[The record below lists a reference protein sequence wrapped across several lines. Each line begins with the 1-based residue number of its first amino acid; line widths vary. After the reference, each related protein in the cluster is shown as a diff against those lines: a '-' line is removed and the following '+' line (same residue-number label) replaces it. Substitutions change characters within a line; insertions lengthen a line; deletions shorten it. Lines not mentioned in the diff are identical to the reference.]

1 MFIILIISSIDVSK
15 FINYGSSSALQ
26 NYFMTVS
33 GNKFQIDRKN
43 YKILSEHKGK
53 EIKIYYFAEL
63 LQRQMYIT
71 DASIILVEN

>member
-1 MFIILIISSIDVSK
+1 MTYL
-15 FINYGSSSALQ
+15 NYGTSSAWQ

-53 EIKIYYFAEL
+53 KIYIYYFPEL
-63 LQRQMYIT
+63 LQRQMLIS
-71 DASIILVEN
+71 DASVILVE